1 MYTLKQ
7 KELLKRYREKGA
19 ESLEYKELL
28 ELLLAEYALEGSKA
42 CELIE
47 RLEIS
52 CGSLDKGL
60 DMSTEELMRIEGMNK
75 QAAVLLSM
83 VPQLAARMEAESFG
97 RRPRLE
103 SYEKMEQ
110 YARIKYYGITVETV
124 YVFCLDKN
132 WYLTGTGK
140 VASGTID
147 QVSVYPREVA
157 KQALKYNAARVIV
170 THNHPSGDA
179 EPSLEDY
186 AMTDRIMEALVGMD
200 IRFEDHIIIA
210 PNDAYSF
217 AMDPTYSDGEEW
229 NKDKGLGR
237 SLARQREG
245 HHGLD
250 WEKIREELR
259 KKEKEREEQEKKDK

>member
-140 VASGTID
+140 VASGTIEPGIGI
-147 QVSVYPREVA
+147 SEG
-157 KQALKYNAARVIV
+157 
-170 THNHPSGDA
+170 SGEAGA
-179 EPSLEDY
+179 E
-186 AMTDRIMEALVGMD
+186 I
-200 IRFEDHIIIA
+200 
-210 PNDAYSF
+210 
-217 AMDPTYSDGEEW
+217 
-229 NKDKGLGR
+229 
-237 SLARQREG
+237 
-245 HHGLD
+245 
-250 WEKIREELR
+250 
-259 KKEKEREEQEKKDK
+259 